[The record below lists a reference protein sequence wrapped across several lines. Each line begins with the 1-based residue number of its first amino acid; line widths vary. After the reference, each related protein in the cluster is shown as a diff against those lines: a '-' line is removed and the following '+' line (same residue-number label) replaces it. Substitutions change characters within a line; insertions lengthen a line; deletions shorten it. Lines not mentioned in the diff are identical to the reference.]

1 MKLLVNSRRSRSE
14 PPGGEPVEVALPTG
28 RRCSLRR
35 SGRRARRSQEEARA
49 LVAGSL
55 RAVVAVAVGAI
66 AVEARVAVV
75 GAVKQEGRT
84 LFVTKVTSSV
94 SSARHMGT
102 MQIIAPVRRRRTR
115 RHTM

>member
-1 MKLLVNSRRSRSE
+1 MKLLVNSRRSRSK

-94 SSARHMGT
+94 SCARHMGT
-102 MQIIAPVRRRRTR
+102 MQIVAPVRRRRTR